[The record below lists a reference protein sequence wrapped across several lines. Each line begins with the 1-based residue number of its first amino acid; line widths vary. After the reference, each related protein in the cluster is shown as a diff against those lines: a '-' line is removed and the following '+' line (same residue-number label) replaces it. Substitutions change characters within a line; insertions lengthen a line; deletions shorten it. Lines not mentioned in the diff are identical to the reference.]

1 MHNVLLKKKIDQIM
15 SNLQTDFHKPKVWFY
30 HYVLLR
36 IGCGSLFSGVKRTY
50 QILKMRETN
59 SGLCQIARME
69 FSVKLVNS

>member
-50 QILKMRETN
+50 QILKMR
-59 SGLCQIARME
+59 
-69 FSVKLVNS
+69 

>member
-1 MHNVLLKKKIDQIM
+1 MFLFAKNSTLCNYADDHAQCSIEKKIDQIM

-50 QILKMRETN
+50 QILKMR
-59 SGLCQIARME
+59 
-69 FSVKLVNS
+69 